1 MHPIGTVTRT
11 NLYNMVLILFSVVL
25 AATAVA
31 ISIIRFARFGSLSDS
46 GIAKESIVRED
57 AEQKAIAGQA
67 RQFLVVV
74 LPDGKVVTPRVA
86 ERV

>member
-1 MHPIGTVTRT
+1 
-11 NLYNMVLILFSVVL
+11 MVLILFSVVL

-31 ISIIRFARFGSLSDS
+31 ISIIHSSFGSLSDS

>member
-1 MHPIGTVTRT
+1 
-11 NLYNMVLILFSVVL
+11 MVLILFSVVL

-31 ISIIRFARFGSLSDS
+31 ISMIHSSFGSLSDS
-46 GIAKESIVRED
+46 GITKESIVRED

>member
-1 MHPIGTVTRT
+1 
-11 NLYNMVLILFSVVL
+11 MVLILFSVVL

-31 ISIIRFARFGSLSDS
+31 ISMIHSSFGSLSDS
-46 GIAKESIVRED
+46 GITKESIVRED

-67 RQFLVVV
+67 MQFLVVV

>member
-1 MHPIGTVTRT
+1 
-11 NLYNMVLILFSVVL
+11 MVLILFSVVL

-31 ISIIRFARFGSLSDS
+31 ISMIHSSFGSLSDS